1 MSRTDSRVENLLAR
15 AHEFPVLPGVY
26 LMKDAAGE
34 VLYVGKAANL
44 RARVASYFH
53 SGTDGRPQTE
63 FLVRRVAN
71 LDYIVTQ
78 TEKEAFLL
86 ENALIKQHRPRY
98 NIRLRDDKTYLS
110 LRLDPRERWPRLH
123 MVRKR
128 RADGALYFGPY
139 TSSQAMRQTFR
150 TILSI
155 FPLCSCRAGRE
166 ARGKRR
172 EAREDGNSGN
182 RPRPCIM
189 YEMGMCCCPLYR
201 DVDPA
206 YYARLVQDVALFLR
220 GNKTEVVERLKREME
235 EKAARMEYE
244 EAAQLRNRIVAINE
258 TIERQRIAVGP
269 AVNRD
274 VIATVS
280 EGGRHLVVVFL
291 YRGGVVADRRE
302 FELPDFGQI
311 GGEILRGAMSQLYG
325 EAEAIPDEVFL
336 SAEPED
342 REMLEAWLTET
353 AGRSIRLH
361 VPQRGEGRRLVD
373 LALEN
378 ARQRLHDRLESGR
391 DIEAAL
397 AEIRS
402 RLRLPELPDRIECFD
417 ISNIQGSLSVG
428 SMVQFLGGKPNRSG
442 YRHYRIRTVEGS
454 NDFAMMHEVLS
465 RRYRRL
471 IESGQPLP
479 DLILVDGGKGQLN
492 VAAEVMKEL
501 GATGVPLRAI
511 AKRRTVGEEDRQR
524 IADRFF
530 IPGQKNPVTF
540 PPGSPALL
548 ILQHI
553 RDEAHRFAIAYHKKL
568 RRQRSLRSLLEEL
581 PGIGEARKRAL
592 LRAFGSLARIRE
604 ASPEELAR
612 VPGMTATL
620 AADLHRFLSGCSSEK
635 TLEAGHS
642 GNQYS
647 SVTDPTES

>member
-1 MSRTDSRVENLLAR
+1 MPTVESRIENLLAR
-15 AHEFPVLPGVY
+15 AHEFPASTGVY
-26 LMKDAAGE
+26 LMKDTAGE

-44 RARVASYFH
+44 RARVSSYFH
-53 SGTDGRPQTE
+53 STSDGRPQTE
-63 FLVRRVAN
+63 FLVRRIAG
-71 LDYIVTQ
+71 LDYVVTQ

-110 LRLDPRERWPRLH
+110 LRIDPREKWPRLQ
-123 MVRKR
+123 MARKR

-139 TSSQAMRQTFR
+139 TSSQAMRETFR
-150 TILSI
+150 TILRI
-155 FPLCSCRAGRE
+155 FPLCSCRE
-166 ARGKRR
+166 KTAR
-172 EAREDGNSGN
+172 N
-182 RPRPCIM
+182 RTRPCLM

-201 DVDPA
+201 NVAPD
-206 YYARLVQDVALFLR
+206 YYGYLVQDVILFLR
-220 GNKTEVVERLKREME
+220 GNKTEIVERLKCEMD
-235 EKAARMEYE
+235 EKAKRMEYE
-244 EAAQLRNRIVAINE
+244 EAAQLRNRIAAINQ
-258 TIERQRIAVGP
+258 TIERQRIAIGP

-274 VIATVS
+274 VIASVT

-302 FELPDFGQI
+302 FELPDFGQTE
-311 GGEILRGAMSQLYG
+311 GEILRNAMSQLYG

-342 REMLEAWLTET
+342 RETIVQWLAERR
-353 AGRSIRLH
+353 GRSVRVH

-391 DIEAAL
+391 DTEAAL

-402 RLRLPELPDRIECFD
+402 RLRLPVSPERIECFD
-417 ISNIQGSLSVG
+417 ISNIQGRLAVG
-428 SMVQFLGGKPNRSG
+428 SMVQFVGGQPNRSA
-442 YRHYRIRTVEGS
+442 YRRYKICTVEGS

-471 IESGQPLP
+471 IESARSLP

-492 VAAEVMKEL
+492 VAVEAMKAL
-501 GATGVPLRAI
+501 GATRVPLRAI
-511 AKRRTVGEEDRQR
+511 AKSRVVGEAERHR
-524 IADRFF
+524 SNERFF
-530 IPGQKNPVTF
+530 RPGQKNPATF
-540 PPGSPALL
+540 PPGSPGLL
-548 ILQHI
+548 VLQHV
-553 RDEAHRFAIAYHKKL
+553 RDEAHRFAISYHKKL

-604 ASPEELAR
+604 ASAGELAR
-612 VPGMTATL
+612 VPGITPTL
-620 AADLHRFLSGCSSEK
+620 AADLHRFLNDTELPQSE
-635 TLEAGHS
+635 APPG
-642 GNQYS
+642 
-647 SVTDPTES
+647 

>member
-1 MSRTDSRVENLLAR
+1 MIQTETRAENLLAC
-15 AHEFPVLPGVY
+15 AHEFPTSPGAY
-26 LMKDAAGE
+26 LMKDASDE

-44 RARVASYFH
+44 RARVSSYFR
-53 SGTDGRPQTE
+53 GAPDERPQTE
-63 FLVRRVAN
+63 FLVRRVAS
-71 LDYIVTQ
+71 LDYVVTQ

-110 LRLDPRERWPRLH
+110 LRLDPREQWPRLQ

-155 FPLCSCRAGRE
+155 FPLCSCRDKT
-166 ARGKRR
+166 ARQRT
-172 EAREDGNSGN
+172 
-182 RPRPCIM
+182 RPCIM
-189 YEMGMCCCPLYR
+189 YEMGLCCCPLYR
-201 DVDPA
+201 NVDPA
-206 YYARLVQDVALFLR
+206 FYARLVQDVILFLR
-220 GNKTEVVERLKREME
+220 GNKTEVVERLKREMD
-235 EKAARMEYE
+235 EKAAQMNYE
-244 EAAQLRNRIVAINE
+244 EAAHLRDRIAAINL

-274 VIATVS
+274 VIATVCD
-280 EGGRHLVVVFL
+280 GGRHFVVVFL

-302 FELPDFGQI
+302 FDLPDFGQTE
-311 GGEILRGAMSQLYG
+311 GEILRGALSQLYSA
-325 EAEAIPDEVFL
+325 AEAIPDEIFL

-342 REMLEAWLTET
+342 RSMLESWLAET
-353 AGRSIRLH
+353 HGRSVRLH

-391 DIEAAL
+391 DIETAL

-402 RLRLPELPDRIECFD
+402 RLRLPSLPERIECFD
-417 ISNIQGSLSVG
+417 ISNIAGSLAVG
-428 SMVQFLGGKPNRSG
+428 SMVQFVGGNPNRNA

-454 NDFAMMHEVLS
+454 DDFAMMHEVLS

-471 IESGQPLP
+471 IEAGQPLP
-479 DLILVDGGKGQLN
+479 DMILVDGGKGQLN
-492 VAAEVMKEL
+492 VAVEVMKEL
-501 GATGVPLRAI
+501 GATNVSLRAI
-511 AKRRTVGEEDRQR
+511 AKSRPIDGTGEQKHHQSDE
-524 IADRFF
+524 RFF

-540 PPGSPALL
+540 LPGSPPLL
-548 ILQHI
+548 LLQHV

-604 ASPEELAR
+604 ASVADLAR
-612 VPGMTATL
+612 VPGITPTL
-620 AADLHRFLSGCSSEK
+620 AADLHRFLADRGTQHVVPSAGVGCMSEFQHI
-635 TLEAGHS
+635 LALLPDS
-642 GNQYS
+642 RSQNQ
-647 SVTDPTES
+647 